1 MTKPRRKPG
10 FDPGGWES
18 AGWPIFGPHRYRL
31 WVPPGT
37 RLNARWGLMIRDDI
51 SARGQ
56 LALLESFPLMD
67 LDQAGLRVHLHRPRA

>member
-1 MTKPRRKPG
+1 MTAPRRNPG

-18 AGWPIFGPHRYRL
+18 AGWPIYARKRFRL

-37 RLNARWGLMIRDDI
+37 RLDSRWGILIREDV

-56 LALLESFPLMD
+56 IAILNAIPLFDLSESGHIVF
-67 LDQAGLRVHLHRPRA
+67 RRRA

>member
-1 MTKPRRKPG
+1 
-10 FDPGGWES
+10 
-18 AGWPIFGPHRYRL
+18 
-31 WVPPGT
+31 
-37 RLNARWGLMIRDDI
+37 MIRDDI

>member
-1 MTKPRRKPG
+1 MTVPRRRPG

-18 AGWPIFGPHRYRL
+18 GGWPIYGHNRYRL

-37 RLNARWGLMIRDDI
+37 SLNARWGILIREDV

-56 LALLESFPLMD
+56 LAILNAIPLFD
-67 LDQAGLRVHLHRPRA
+67 LNSAGHIVLRRRE

>member
-1 MTKPRRKPG
+1 MTRPRRTAIRG

-37 RLNARWGLMIRDDI
+37 RLNARWGIVVRDDV

-56 LALLESFPLMD
+56 IAILNAVPLFD
-67 LDQAGLRVHLHRPRA
+67 LNAEGHVAFRRRA

>member
-1 MTKPRRKPG
+1 MTERRKNPG

-18 AGWPIFGPHRYRL
+18 AGWPIYAHKRYRL

-37 RLNARWGLMIRDDI
+37 RLNSRWGILIREDV

-56 LALLESFPLMD
+56 IAILNAIPTFDLGESGHIVF
-67 LDQAGLRVHLHRPRA
+67 RRRE

>member
-1 MTKPRRKPG
+1 VTKPRRSPG

-18 AGWPIFGPHRYRL
+18 AGWPIIGPHRYRL

-37 RLNARWGLMIRDDI
+37 RLDVRWGILIRDNV

-56 LALLESFPLMD
+56 LAILNAIPTFTLNE
-67 LDQAGLRVHLHRPRA
+67 AGHIVLRRQQ